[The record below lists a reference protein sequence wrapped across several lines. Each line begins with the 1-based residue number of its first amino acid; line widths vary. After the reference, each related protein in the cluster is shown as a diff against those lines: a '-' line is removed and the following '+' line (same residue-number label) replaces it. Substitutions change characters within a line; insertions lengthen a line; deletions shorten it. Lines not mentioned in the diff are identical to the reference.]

1 MWQTVIQEKI
11 VIDKNRFGGVYRK
24 LIYDASIVKNKPKSK
39 YKELLSVQEG
49 GHSYWS
55 YKTHR
60 RVSRRFDIKNKKF
73 VPPKKDL

>member
-39 YKELLSVQEG
+39 YKELLSVEEG

-55 YKTHR
+55 HKTHR
-60 RVSRRFDIKNKKF
+60 WVSGRFDRNSKKF
-73 VPPKKDL
+73 VTPKKDL